1 MTILRYLIRDLLKSQ
16 AAVLLVLLGV
26 FLSQQVVSL
35 LARTADGRYPVDLVG
50 KLIALTVPELLV
62 LLLPLSFFLAVLLA
76 YGRMYA
82 DQEMVVLRAC
92 GVSEW
97 YVTRVTLVLAL
108 LVALLAGWASLVVTP
123 WAKGEQRRLI
133 AGSEASAGVKTLSEG
148 RFKKS
153 PDGSTVMFIE
163 QMSDDGNRLAKVF
176 VAQTPDAN
184 APQQFQLLMADSG
197 ELRETADGTLEL
209 SLNNGT
215 RWDGSARRLDLQRVD
230 FERYTAQLPT
240 LAEGYESRLEHR
252 PLADLLAD
260 GSLRAWAEIHW
271 RLAVPISLPLL
282 CLMAVPL
289 SAVNPRQGK
298 FAKLGPAILLFLG
311 YYVLLMAG
319 QKALESGRVPLA
331 AGLWWVHG
339 LALLV
344 GAALVFKGRPTW
356 FRLRG
361 RWLEQRA

>member
-1 MTILRYLIRDLLKSQ
+1 MTILRYLMREVLKAQ
-16 AAVLLVLLGV
+16 AGVLLVLLGV
-26 FLSQQVVSL
+26 FMSQQVVAL
-35 LARTADGRYPVDLVG
+35 LARTAEGRYPVDLVG

-62 LLLPLSFFLAVLLA
+62 LLLPLSFFLAVLIA

-133 AGSEASAGVKTLSEG
+133 AGSEASAGVKSLTEG

-163 QMSDDGNRLAKVF
+163 KMSGDGNQLYRVF
-176 VAQTPDAN
+176 VAQQASQEDNFAVMVAETGRLQEGGEGGD
-184 APQQFQLLMADSG
+184 QL
-197 ELRETADGTLEL
+197 TL
-209 SLNNGT
+209 SKGT
-215 RWDGSARRLDLQRVD
+215 RWEGNARQLDLQRVD
-230 FERYTAQLPT
+230 FAGYSALLPG
-240 LAEGYESRLEHR
+240 LGDGYQSRLEHR
-252 PLADLLAD
+252 PVKQLLAD
-260 GSLRAWAEIHW
+260 GSLDAWAELHW

-289 SAVNPRQGK
+289 SSVNPRQGK

-311 YYVLLMAG
+311 YYVLLMSG
-319 QKALESGRVPLA
+319 QKALESGKLPLA
-331 AGLWWVHG
+331 VGLWWVHL

-344 GAALVFKGRPTW
+344 GAALVIKGRPAW
-356 FRLRG
+356 LRWRG
-361 RWLEQRA
+361 RMREQCA